1 MEAMLN
7 KLNEASAHEVDVRYR
22 NNELYDLTQSTSLSL
37 DTLRKIDNIQAKKAR
52 SILLGHS
59 EANPWAV
66 TAINSM
72 MSAMSDSSTEAV
84 EALVQV
90 LEELVAQRQAF
101 GQGDARHKEITLMID
116 TIEKMLVVYATEAR
130 ARNDTWW
137 LPTKR
142 ER

>member
-72 MSAMSDSSTEAV
+72 MSAMSDS
-84 EALVQV
+84 
-90 LEELVAQRQAF
+90 
-101 GQGDARHKEITLMID
+101 D